1 MAFGATE
8 KYVKMSVSPT
18 FLLQIW
24 GDLIEKL
31 ELRQASGLQVLDRL
45 AYTSRVQICSR
56 ARSASGRFFMFS
68 ATKAWIIASESESFA
83 LAPEMRSEGLWKSL
97 GFRKIHSFY
106 EIIWI
111 FGGFL
116 SYEHFAY
123 NLYSKKKKKKTATTI
138 IRINGTQFENKRGDP
153 IFY

>member
-8 KYVKMSVSPT
+8 KYVKMPVSPT
-18 FLLQIW
+18 FVAKSGQIS
-24 GDLIEKL
+24 GDFIQKL

-83 LAPEMRSEGLWKSL
+83 LAPEMRSEGL
-97 GFRKIHSFY
+97 
-106 EIIWI
+106 
-111 FGGFL
+111 
-116 SYEHFAY
+116 
-123 NLYSKKKKKKTATTI
+123 
-138 IRINGTQFENKRGDP
+138 
-153 IFY
+153 